1 MPSPWMAG
9 VMSKSTPCFKATA
22 PAVASTGPSM
32 AGWLFQVIV
41 RSPHAQLLMAWICP
55 PELLFEPLAADTCRC
70 SLAEVTGC
78 VPISVTLMRRKV
90 RFTGLASATRIVLA
104 PALLVGLAAFT
115 KASAVTVAA
124 GAAGGQ
130 KGGGPPTQTPPA
142 EVSAVVDAL
151 PSLHG
156 RVFGAFTQPVA
167 GSRGSGVHAFAESQL
182 GAGPPTQVPFAQV
195 SAVVQALPSSHGK
208 VFGGPTHTPAA
219 QVSPEVQGLP
229 SLQGRV
235 FTAFTQPVAGLQ
247 ESVVHTL
254 PSLQLGG
261 GPPTQTP
268 AAHVSA
274 VVQALP
280 SLQGRVFGVPPTHAA
295 VPLQVLPLMQGLLAQ
310 AWPAGSNWQVGEQ
323 QSPATRLP
331 SSHCSPRSTT
341 PFPQICANLPM
352 RTVNWLVCA
361 PPTGNPGP
369 STRKMFWPQGLPVT
383 VWGAAGLPTMP
394 AGGGGATAVRNGPI
408 RPVVSAVPNAS
419 AGPAGP
425 AGMRALSWVKLTVP
439 RLSAWSTSTP

>member
-78 VPISVTLMRRKV
+78 VPVPVTLMRRKV

-142 EVSAVVDAL
+142 QVSAVVHAL

-167 GSRGSGVHAFAESQL
+167 GSQESVVHTFASSQL
-182 GAGPPTQVPFAQV
+182 GAGPPTHVPFAQV

-208 VFGGPTHTPAA
+208 VFGVPTHTPAA
-219 QVSPEVQGLP
+219 QVSPEAQGLP

-268 AAHVSA
+268 PAHASA

-295 VPLQVLPLMQGLLAQ
+295 APSQVLPLMQGLLAQ

-341 PFPQICANLPM
+341 PFPHTCAILPM
-352 RTVNWLVCA
+352 IVLNWSVCC
-361 PPTGNPGP
+361 PPGGKPGP
-369 STRKMFWPQGLPVT
+369 SIRKMFVPQGLPAT
-383 VWGAAGLPTMP
+383 VWFAPGLPTSP
-394 AGGGGATAVRNGPI
+394 GGGAGASAVRNGPT
-408 RPVVSAVPNAS
+408 RPAVIDCVKAR
-419 AGPAGP
+419 AAPAD
-425 AGMRALSWVKLTVP
+425 AGMRGLSWVKFTVP
-439 RLSAWSTSTP
+439 RVSAWRTSTP